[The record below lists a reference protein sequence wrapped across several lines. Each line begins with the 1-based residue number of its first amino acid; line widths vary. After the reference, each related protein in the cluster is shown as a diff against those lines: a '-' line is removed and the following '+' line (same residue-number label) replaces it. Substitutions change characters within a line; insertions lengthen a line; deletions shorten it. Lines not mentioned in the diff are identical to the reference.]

1 MLVSQPEIAEL
12 LWTKTEDPLRMAVYA
27 SLFCRKLAEDCQ
39 EGTEKDE
46 LLGDADMYAPY
57 P

>member
-46 LLGDADMYAPY
+46 LLGDADMYQPY

>member
-1 MLVSQPEIAEL
+1 
-12 LWTKTEDPLRMAVYA
+12 MAVYA

-46 LLGDADMYAPY
+46 LVGDADMYEPY